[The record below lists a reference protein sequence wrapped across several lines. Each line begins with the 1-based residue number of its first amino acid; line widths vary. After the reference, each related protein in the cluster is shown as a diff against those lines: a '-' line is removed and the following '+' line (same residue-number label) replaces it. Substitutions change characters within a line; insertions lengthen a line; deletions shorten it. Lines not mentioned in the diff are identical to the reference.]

1 MIPVNKLF
9 RTFRNAR
16 LAIVLCSSLL
26 VSCGDLTT
34 AGIGG
39 TGITSGEITG
49 FGSIFVNG
57 VEFNTDNSQF
67 EVDGEV
73 FATQFE
79 AIQAGLAVGMV
90 ARIDGI
96 TDASGVTGT
105 ATLVVY
111 DDEIEGP
118 VINLTNVGVG
128 QKSFEI
134 FGQIVIIDEINTVFK
149 DTSYDTLATTPD
161 IDIVEVSGFHA
172 PNNEIIA
179 TFVEWQELLIP
190 GTSEVELTGT
200 ISNYNPTAMSFN
212 LGSVIVDYTSV
223 LPGEIEVPGGI
234 LYNGQEVEV
243 EGIYQADGSIL
254 ADEIEEEDD
263 DFESELEN
271 ISLQGI
277 VSDFSN
283 ATGLLFTIN
292 GQPVDASIAELS
304 PPGLVLGDGLN
315 IEVKGSIV
323 GGVLFADEVKDR

>member
-1 MIPVNKLF
+1 MNPVGKLF
-9 RTFRNAR
+9 QKFRNAR
-16 LAIVLCSSLL
+16 FAIVLCSSLL
-26 VSCGDLTT
+26 VSCGELTT

-73 FATQFE
+73 YATQSE

-90 ARIDGI
+90 ARIDGS
-96 TDASGVTGT
+96 TDASGTTGT
-105 ATLVVY
+105 ATSIVY

-118 VINLTNVGVG
+118 VVNLVDLGG
-128 QKSFEI
+128 GRKSFEI
-134 FGQIVIIDEINTVFK
+134 FGQIVIIDQTSTVFK
-149 DTSYDTLATTPD
+149 DTAYDLLAVN
-161 IDIVEVSGFHA
+161 DIVEVSGFHA
-172 PNNEIIA
+172 PNNEIFA
-179 TFVEWQELLIP
+179 TYVEWQDVLVP
-190 GTSEVELTGT
+190 GVSEVEHTGT
-200 ISNYNPTAMSFN
+200 ISQYNPAANSFY
-212 LGSVIVDYTSV
+212 LGSVLIDFSMAT
-223 LPGEIEVPGGI
+223 IEVPGGI
-234 LYNGQEVEV
+234 LYNGLEVEV
-243 EGIYQADGSIL
+243 EGIYQVDGSIL

-283 ATGLLFTIN
+283 ATGLLFTID

-304 PPGLVLGDGLN
+304 PANLLLGNGLN
-315 IEVKGSIV
+315 VEVKGSIV
-323 GGVLFADEVKDR
+323 GGILFADEVKLRQ

>member
-9 RTFRNAR
+9 QTFRNAR

-26 VSCGDLTT
+26 VSCGDLIT

-67 EVDGEV
+67 EVDGEI
-73 FATQFE
+73 FATQSK

-90 ARIDGI
+90 ARLYGR
-96 TDASGVTGT
+96 TDANGTSGT
-105 ATLVVY
+105 ATLIVY

-118 VINLTNVGVG
+118 VVNLIDLGGG

-134 FGQIVIIDEINTVFK
+134 FGQTVIIDQTSTVFK
-149 DTSYDTLATTPD
+149 DTAFDLLAMN
-161 IDIVEVSGFHA
+161 DIVEVSGLPA
-172 PNNEIIA
+172 PNSEIFA
-179 TFVEWQELLIP
+179 TFVKWQEFLNP
-190 GTSEVELTGT
+190 GKSEVELTGT
-200 ISNYNPTAMSFN
+200 ISDYNPGINNFN
-212 LGSVIVDYTSV
+212 LGSVIIDFSIAT
-223 LPGEIEVPGGI
+223 IEVPGGI
-234 LYNGQEVEV
+234 LYNGLEVEV
-243 EGIYQADGSIL
+243 EGIYQIDGSIL
-254 ADEIEEEDD
+254 ADEIEDEDD
-263 DFESELEN
+263 EFESELEH

-283 ATGLLFTIN
+283 VTGLLFTID

-304 PPGLVLGDGLN
+304 PPGLVLGNSLN
-315 IEVKGSIV
+315 VEVKGSIV
-323 GGVLFADEVKDR
+323 GGVLFADEVKLR

>member
-1 MIPVNKLF
+1 MIQFNKFFQIL
-9 RTFRNAR
+9 RNAR
-16 LAIVLCSSLL
+16 LVTVLCSSLL

-67 EVDGEV
+67 EVDGTV
-73 FATQFE
+73 FGSQSE

-90 ARIDGI
+90 ARIEGI

-118 VINLTNVGVG
+118 VANLTALPNG

-134 FGQIVIIDEINTVFK
+134 FNQTVIIDEFSTFYE
-149 DTSYDTLATTPD
+149 DTTFIGLALN
-161 IDIVEVSGFHA
+161 DIVEVSGFPA
-172 PNNEIIA
+172 PNNEIFA
-179 TFVEWQELLIP
+179 TFVEKKGILVP
-190 GTSEVELTGT
+190 GISEVELTGT
-200 ISNYNPTAMSFN
+200 ISNYNPDVNSFN
-212 LGSVIVDYTSV
+212 LGSVIIDFGIAT
-223 LPGEIEVPGGI
+223 IEVPGGI
-234 LYNGQEVEV
+234 LYNGLEVEV
-243 EGIYQADGSIL
+243 EGIYQIGGSIL

-263 DFESELEN
+263 EFETELEH

-277 VSDFSN
+277 ISDFSN
-283 ATGLLFTIN
+283 VTGLLFTVD

-304 PPGLVLGDGLN
+304 PPGLVLSNGLN
-315 IEVKGSIV
+315 IEVKGSIT
-323 GGVLFADEVKDR
+323 GGVLFADKVKLR